1 MSIVKLNKGDYV
13 LATKYKDGDPKD
25 HFCVGFFESM
35 TWHGRYNIVMS
46 DGTPFR
52 HNGFRRAQ
60 KITPEVGKMIVDNIQ
75 VIEQSDASLWD
86 WLEIFKNR
94 NMSFLKSIHNYY

>member
-35 TWHGRYNIVMS
+35 TWHNRYNIINS
-46 DGTPFR
+46 NGEFFR
-52 HNGFRRAQ
+52 GNGFRRAQ
-60 KITPEVGKMIVDNIQ
+60 KITQEVGKMIVDNIQ
-75 VIEQSDASLWD
+75 VIEQSNVSVWD
-86 WLEIFKNR
+86 WLEKFKNR
-94 NMSFLKSIHNYY
+94 DI